1 MFLEKPGVCLDYDDK
16 LFKKEVYK
24 MKAYCV
30 KCKMKKE
37 MIKEKKVKSKTG
49 RNMVQGVCPKCG
61 TNMNIFVK

>member
-1 MFLEKPGVCLDYDDK
+1 
-16 LFKKEVYK
+16 
-24 MKAYCV
+24 MKAYCI
-30 KCKMKKE
+30 KCKCKKE